1 MNSPLDYLRDATTHL
16 IKGFCSIMRPWNTAA
31 YSEVA
36 IPTQEYKYEL
46 PINYDTLSK
55 EFAQQYVQELVI
67 QPPKIFR
74 LTNVYATWQGVVF
87 KNLRIFMPSLQS
99 PGMAAGF
106 QEPILLKQ
114 WVGSPRQLN
123 GYTQVAIIHSQFG
136 PENYFHWMVDSLQR
150 LILLKQ
156 YYPEIPIMVL
166 EPMTE
171 FVAKTIEVL
180 EIKNV
185 VKVSKAEV
193 LEIKE
198 LIMPQHV
205 APLGHSNPLL
215 MRLVR
220 NEIMKLGKREV
231 LPHRKIF
238 VSRDKQKSRR
248 INNQKEINYVLNKY
262 GYETVYFEGMS
273 IQQQI
278 QTIQE
283 AAVLVSVHGA
293 NLVNI
298 IFMNPGTTV
307 IELTSEALHSPIYWR
322 LSSIFTLN
330 YYVLPCVSAVK
341 EDISYHSDADIH
353 VDEFKLEE
361 LLSLA
366 TNQGIV

>member
-1 MNSPLDYLRDATTHL
+1 MNSHLNYIRDAATYI
-16 IKGFCSIMRPWNTAA
+16 IKGFCSIMRPWNAAA
-31 YSEVA
+31 YSEIA
-36 IPTQEYKYEL
+36 LPTQEYKYEL

-55 EFAQQYVQELVI
+55 EFAQQYVQELI
-67 QPPKIFR
+67 IEPPKIFR
-74 LTNVYATWQGVVF
+74 LANVYATWHGMVF
-87 KNLRIFMPSLQS
+87 KNLRIFIPSLQS
-99 PGMAAGF
+99 PSMAAGF

-114 WVGSPRQLN
+114 WLGSPREIN
-123 GYTQVAIIHSQFG
+123 GHTRVAIIHSQFG

-166 EPMTE
+166 DPMTE

-180 EIKNV
+180 EITNIV
-185 VKVSKAEV
+185 RVSKNEV
-193 LEIKE
+193 LQIKE
-198 LIMPQHV
+198 LIIPQHV
-205 APLGHSNPLL
+205 APLGHANPLL
-215 MRLVR
+215 VRLVR
-220 NEIMKLGKREV
+220 DEIMKLGERSI

-248 INNQKEINYVLNKY
+248 INNQKEINHVLNKH

-293 NLVNI
+293 NFVNI
-298 IFMNPGTTV
+298 IFMNSGATV

-322 LSSIFTLN
+322 LSSIFALN
-330 YYVLPCVSAVK
+330 YYVLPCVSTVK
-341 EDISYHSDADIH
+341 EEISYHSDADIN
-353 VDEFKLEE
+353 VDKFKLEE
-361 LLSLA
+361 LLNLV
-366 TNQGIV
+366 NN